1 MYATT
6 GFLIIVINEFIAGGL
21 SACDVI
27 IIRDGKP
34 LVFLGNVGN
43 TTGTT

>member
-6 GFLIIVINEFIAGGL
+6 GFLIIVINEFIVGGL

-27 IIRDGKP
+27 RNGKP